1 MSIPM
6 QLLLV
11 VAAFC
16 VLSDGAPDARIARA
30 KQQRPTRGFKNLEMM
45 TARGFGKRGR
55 VSTRSERDV
64 SAQIPPERN
73 YRATPTYKSPAQQQ
87 YARDFGKRTPGM
99 EQEGEVRDQ
108 TPLQRSYRTPTF
120 HSSSSNNYAR
130 DFGKRTP
137 ETEQE
142 GEDRDQTP
150 MQRRYRTPTFKPP
163 STNIAYG
170 YGKRTMKLEPEV
182 LGDID
187 DLLERSNRGPTF
199 KSSVPNLARGFGKR
213 TTDRDSEGDV
223 QDQFEPERSSRT
235 TFIFK
240 NSAPVGT
247 ARDFGKRVPE
257 MEPEVYGLDNFWETL
272 AAPEREGQ
280 EMEDDKLESIPLDW
294 FVNEIVNNPDFARSV
309 VRKFVDI
316 NQDGMLSS
324 DELLRNV

>member
-55 VSTRSERDV
+55 VSTRSERELFV
-64 SAQIPPERN
+64 SLSRLRFNPKN
-73 YRATPTYKSPAQQQ
+73 LMMV
-87 YARDFGKRTPGM
+87 ARSFGKRSDETADEEEEKRP
-99 EQEGEVRDQ
+99 R
-108 TPLQRSYRTPTF
+108 RT
-120 HSSSSNNYAR
+120 
-130 DFGKRTP
+130 D
-137 ETEQE
+137 
-142 GEDRDQTP
+142 
-150 MQRRYRTPTFKPP
+150 FKPD
-163 STNIAYG
+163 NKVNVAVG
-170 YGKRTMKLEPEV
+170 YGKRKM
-182 LGDID
+182 
-187 DLLERSNRGPTF
+187 
-199 KSSVPNLARGFGKR
+199 PNKR
-213 TTDRDSEGDV
+213 
-223 QDQFEPERSSRT
+223 
-235 TFIFK
+235 
-240 NSAPVGT
+240 
-247 ARDFGKRVPE
+247 
-257 MEPEVYGLDNFWETL
+257 VYGLDNFWETL

>member
-55 VSTRSERDV
+55 VSTRSE
-64 SAQIPPERN
+64 
-73 YRATPTYKSPAQQQ
+73 
-87 YARDFGKRTPGM
+87 
-99 EQEGEVRDQ
+99 
-108 TPLQRSYRTPTF
+108 L
-120 HSSSSNNYAR
+120 
-130 DFGKRTP
+130 
-137 ETEQE
+137 
-142 GEDRDQTP
+142 
-150 MQRRYRTPTFKPP
+150 
-163 STNIAYG
+163 
-170 YGKRTMKLEPEV
+170 
-182 LGDID
+182 
-187 DLLERSNRGPTF
+187 
-199 KSSVPNLARGFGKR
+199 
-213 TTDRDSEGDV
+213 
-223 QDQFEPERSSRT
+223 
-235 TFIFK
+235 
-240 NSAPVGT
+240 
-247 ARDFGKRVPE
+247 
-257 MEPEVYGLDNFWETL
+257 YGLDNFWETL

>member
-16 VLSDGAPDARIARA
+16 VLSDGAPDTRIARA

-55 VSTRSERDV
+55 VSTRSE
-64 SAQIPPERN
+64 
-73 YRATPTYKSPAQQQ
+73 
-87 YARDFGKRTPGM
+87 
-99 EQEGEVRDQ
+99 
-108 TPLQRSYRTPTF
+108 L
-120 HSSSSNNYAR
+120 
-130 DFGKRTP
+130 
-137 ETEQE
+137 
-142 GEDRDQTP
+142 
-150 MQRRYRTPTFKPP
+150 
-163 STNIAYG
+163 
-170 YGKRTMKLEPEV
+170 
-182 LGDID
+182 
-187 DLLERSNRGPTF
+187 
-199 KSSVPNLARGFGKR
+199 
-213 TTDRDSEGDV
+213 
-223 QDQFEPERSSRT
+223 
-235 TFIFK
+235 
-240 NSAPVGT
+240 
-247 ARDFGKRVPE
+247 
-257 MEPEVYGLDNFWETL
+257 YGLDNFWETL

>member
-16 VLSDGAPDARIARA
+16 VLSDGAPDTRIARA

-64 SAQIPPERN
+64 SGQTPPERT
-73 YRATPTYKSPAQQQ
+73 YRATPTYKSPAQ
-87 YARDFGKRTPGM
+87 
-99 EQEGEVRDQ
+99 
-108 TPLQRSYRTPTF
+108 
-120 HSSSSNNYAR
+120 HYAR

-137 ETEQE
+137 EMEQE
-142 GEDRDQTP
+142 DRESEEPRRFNPKNLMMVARSFGKRSDETAEEEEEKR
-150 MQRRYRTPTFKPP
+150 QRRTDFKPD
-163 STNIAYG
+163 NKINVAVG
-170 YGKRTMKLEPEV
+170 YGKRKM
-182 LGDID
+182 
-187 DLLERSNRGPTF
+187 
-199 KSSVPNLARGFGKR
+199 PNKR
-213 TTDRDSEGDV
+213 
-223 QDQFEPERSSRT
+223 
-235 TFIFK
+235 
-240 NSAPVGT
+240 
-247 ARDFGKRVPE
+247 
-257 MEPEVYGLDNFWETL
+257 VYGLDNFWETL

-316 NQDGMLSS
+316 NQDGVLSS